1 MKSAV
6 NINNI
11 VFLTGIA
18 LSAVAGFYSIVGLT
32 AIFAGAV
39 VPIIILGTVLE
50 VAKLVSVSW
59 LHYNWKIASRAVRAY
74 LIFAILILMFITS
87 MGIFG
92 FLSKA
97 HIEQQSKLDT
107 GISTEVPKIELL
119 IKNNEEQI
127 ADTRKQIEQIDA
139 AINAIR
145 EKGKSAK
152 DAQAALDSAKR
163 ETAKRDALNK
173 RVVEL
178 QTEVADLKSKKI
190 ALENE
195 VKKLEVEVGPIKYVA
210 ELIFE
215 ASDTKLLDKTV
226 RIVIMILISVID
238 PLAIFLLI
246 AFNLSVIDKQNASE
260 KMEFIDMSLY
270 RLKKRP
276 GPKKRRKIRRNI
288 PVNKRLVPKM
298 RKGRIRK
305 IKRSMHGI

>member
-50 VAKLVSVSW
+50 IAKLVSVSW
-59 LHYNWKIASRAVRAY
+59 LHYNWKIASRAVRSY

-127 ADTRKQIEQIDA
+127 VDTRKQIEQIDA

-163 ETAKRDALNK
+163 ETVKRDTLNK
-173 RVVEL
+173 RVMEL
-178 QTEVADLKSKKI
+178 QTEVANLKSKKI

-210 ELIFE
+210 ELIFDS
-215 ASDTKLLDKTV
+215 SDEKLLDKTV

-246 AFNLSVIDKQNASE
+246 AFNLSVIEKSNASE

-276 GPKKRRKIRRNI
+276 GPKKRRKIRRNMS
-288 PVNKRLVPKM
+288 VHKRIVPNM
-298 RKGRIRK
+298 KGTL
-305 IKRSMHGI
+305 

>member
-11 VFLTGIA
+11 VFLTGIS

-32 AIFAGAV
+32 AIFAGAI

-50 VAKLVSVSW
+50 IAKLVSVSW
-59 LHYNWKIASRAVRAY
+59 LHYNWKIASHAVRSY
-74 LIFAILILMFITS
+74 LIFAIMILMFITS

-107 GISTEVPKIELL
+107 GISTEVPKIEFL
-119 IKNNEEQI
+119 IKNKEEQI
-127 ADTRKQIEQIDA
+127 ADVKKQIEQIDD
-139 AINAIR
+139 AISAIR
-145 EKGKSAK
+145 EKGKSSK

-163 ETAKRDALNK
+163 ETAKRDSLNN
-173 RVVEL
+173 RVVEI
-178 QTEVADLKSKKI
+178 QTEIADLKSKKI

-210 ELIFE
+210 ELIFDS
-215 ASDTKLLDKTV
+215 SDTKLLDKTV
-226 RIVIMILISVID
+226 RIVIIILISVID
-238 PLAIFLLI
+238 PLAIFLLV

-288 PVNKRLVPKM
+288 PNKRLLPKM

-305 IKRSMHGI
+305 IKRSTHGI

>member
-1 MKSAV
+1 MKSVV

-11 VFLTGIA
+11 VFLTGIS

-39 VPIIILGTVLE
+39 IPIIILGSVLE

-74 LIFAILILMFITS
+74 LIFAIMILMFITS

-127 ADTRKQIEQIDA
+127 ADNRKQIEQIDA

-163 ETAKRDALNK
+163 ETAKRNELNTK
-173 RVVEL
+173 VVEL
-178 QTEVADLKSKKI
+178 QTEVANLKSKKI

-276 GPKKRRKIRRNI
+276 GPKKRRKIRRN
-288 PVNKRLVPKM
+288 PSFNKRLVPKM
-298 RKGRIRK
+298 RKSRIK
-305 IKRSMHGI
+305 KLKRSKHDI